1 MEEISKIVSAA
12 VKDAIVSLK
21 GEFNKSLTS
30 MQTELEAL
38 KAENTELKQRIINA
52 ERAVEKNE
60 QYNRKTSLILG
71 GDGIPLPKTDQP
83 ETTSETRTVVAEV
96 IKNKL
101 KVEMQG
107 AIVACHRLKNKKR
120 VLVKF
125 QDMDDREAVYQAR
138 FDQPQDAKSKVV
150 IHENLTETRANMI
163 RLLGQMREKNLI
175 VNYHTKNGNIYARN
189 SRDNRYSLVEPWL
202 TEQEIL
208 QLVQSAKPKGPS
220 AQDALMRS
228 QTLDNIPQGTVA
240 GRVANLADYVVP
252 NTRQQARHQMQSKK

>member
-12 VKDAIVSLK
+12 VKDAIVNLK
-21 GEFNKSLTS
+21 GEFNKSLTV

-38 KAENTELKQRIINA
+38 KAENSELKKRIIDA

-71 GDGIPLPKTDQP
+71 GDGVPLPKADH
-83 ETTSETRTVVAEV
+83 ETSSETRAVVSEV
-96 IKNKL
+96 IKKQL
-101 KVEMQG
+101 KVDMQG

-125 QDMDDREAVYQAR
+125 QDMEDREAVYQAR
-138 FDQPQDAKSKVV
+138 FDQPHDAKNKVV
-150 IHENLTETRANMI
+150 IHENLTETRSTMI
-163 RLLGQMREKNLI
+163 RLLGQMRERNLI
-175 VNYHTKNGNIYARN
+175 TNYHTKNGNIYARN
-189 SRDNRYSLVEPWL
+189 SRDNKYSLIEPWL
-202 TEQEIL
+202 TETEIQ
-208 QLVQSAKPKGPS
+208 QLVQSAKPKGPP

-252 NTRQQARHQMQSKK
+252 NTRQQARQQTQSKK